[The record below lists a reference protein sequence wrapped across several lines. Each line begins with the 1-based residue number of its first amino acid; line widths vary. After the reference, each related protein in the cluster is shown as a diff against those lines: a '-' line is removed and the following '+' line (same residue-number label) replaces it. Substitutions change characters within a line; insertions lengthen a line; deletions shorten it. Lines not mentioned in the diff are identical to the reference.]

1 MDVPII
7 TVLLTIISNVLILL
21 VTLYFQARRERT
33 QFERSQR
40 IERLERVRTAYRL
53 VLQGDQT
60 LLDAAIAASA
70 LPNSDGLDDEDLYPE
85 IPTAS
90 SREIS
95 EMYNRA
101 RTELTLENAN
111 LDAFDLTLEIFI
123 EYARVRHHLT
133 EPPSEESAA
142 SSQKWYDPTK
152 KLRAAIRK
160 RREVIQAHLAE
171 LEPPARHAHW
181 WQRALERPQKPS
193 LAHEDD

>member
-1 MDVPII
+1 LDVPII
-7 TVLLTIISNVLILL
+7 TVLLTIISNVLILA
-21 VTLYFQARRERT
+21 VTLYFQARREHT
-33 QFERSQR
+33 QFDRAQR
-40 IERLERVRTAYRL
+40 VARLERVRTAYRL
-53 VLQGDQT
+53 VLQGDQL

-85 IPTAS
+85 VPTAS

-123 EYARVRHHLT
+123 EYARIRHHLT
-133 EPPSEESAA
+133 ESPSEESAA
-142 SSQKWYDPTK
+142 SPREWYERTN

-171 LEPPARHAHW
+171 LETPAQQ
-181 WQRALERPQKPS
+181 QRSWRKSVKRLGMPWE
-193 LAHEDD
+193 